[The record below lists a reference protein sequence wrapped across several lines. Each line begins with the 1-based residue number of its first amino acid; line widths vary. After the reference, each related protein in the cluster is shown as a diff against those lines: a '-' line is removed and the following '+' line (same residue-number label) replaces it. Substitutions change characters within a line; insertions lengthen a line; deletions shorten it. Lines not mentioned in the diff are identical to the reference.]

1 MKTCELLDRLDDQHR
16 KKLEW
21 CLTNNPTI
29 KAAMTAWDRDHLTF
43 EEASIQVIFYLAE
56 MVNEFIKMLVE
67 QGMRRSD
74 TPTILPDPDV

>member
-1 MKTCELLDRLDDQHR
+1 
-16 KKLEW
+16 
-21 CLTNNPTI
+21 
-29 KAAMTAWDRDHLTF
+29 MTAWDRDHLTF